1 MSDPVL
7 QAKGLTKSYRSA
19 TGLLE
24 ILRGIDLT
32 VEAGESVSIRGA
44 SGAGKTTLLQVLGGL
59 DAPNKGE
66 LSWMGRRVDQLRS
79 SALASLRSRQIGFV
93 FQNYQLMPEL
103 GAQDNVA
110 LAGQIAGMPLAEA
123 RTRAFELIKLVG
135 LSSRSRHLPSALSGG
150 ECQRVALARA
160 LMNRPALLLAD
171 EPTGNLDEVTAVEM
185 MNLLL
190 TISREQGAALVL
202 VTHSSE
208 FARLA
213 SRQLVLRAGSLS
225 NA

>member
-1 MSDPVL
+1 MSEPVL

-66 LSWMGRRVDQLRS
+66 LSWMGRRVDKLRS
-79 SALASLRSRQIGFV
+79 TSLAGLRSRHIGFV

-110 LAGQIAGMPLAEA
+110 LAGRIAGMSLLEA

-190 TISREQGAALVL
+190 SISREQGAALVL

-213 SRQLVLRAGSLS
+213 SRQLILRAGGLL

>member
-1 MSDPVL
+1 MSEPVL

-66 LSWMGRRVDQLRS
+66 LSWMGRRVDKLRS
-79 SALASLRSRQIGFV
+79 TSLASLRSQHIGFV

-110 LAGQIAGMPLAEA
+110 LAGRIAGMSLLEA

-190 TISREQGAALVL
+190 SISREQGAALVL

-213 SRQLVLRAGSLS
+213 SRQLILRAGGLL

>member
-7 QAKGLTKSYRSA
+7 QATGLTKSYRSA
-19 TGLLE
+19 TGPLE
-24 ILRGIDLT
+24 ILRSIDLT

-59 DAPNKGE
+59 DTPDKGE
-66 LSWMGRRVDQLRS
+66 LRWSGRRVENLKSATLADLRT
-79 SALASLRSRQIGFV
+79 RHVGFI

-110 LAGQIAGMPLAEA
+110 LAGRIAGMSALEA

-150 ECQRVALARA
+150 ECQRVALARS

-171 EPTGNLDEVTAVEM
+171 EPTGNLDETTAAAM
-185 MNLLL
+185 MDLLFS
-190 TISREQGAALVL
+190 ISREQGTALVL
-202 VTHSSE
+202 VTHSTE

-213 SRQLVLRAGSLS
+213 GRQLVLRAGSLS
-225 NA
+225 VA

>member
-1 MSDPVL
+1 MSEPVL

-19 TGLLE
+19 TALLE

-32 VEAGESVSIRGA
+32 VGAGESVSIRGA

-66 LSWMGRRVDQLRS
+66 LNWLGRRVDKLRS
-79 SALASLRSRQIGFV
+79 SALASLRSKHIGFV

-110 LAGQIAGMPLAEA
+110 LAGQIAGMPLEEA

-190 TISREQGAALVL
+190 SISREQGAALVL

>member
-1 MSDPVL
+1 MSEPVL

-19 TGLLE
+19 TALLE

-66 LSWMGRRVDQLRS
+66 LNWLGRRVDKLRS
-79 SALASLRSRQIGFV
+79 SALASLRSKHIGFV

-110 LAGQIAGMPLAEA
+110 LAGQIAGMPLLEA

-190 TISREQGAALVL
+190 SISRKQGAALVL

>member
-1 MSDPVL
+1 MSEPVL

-19 TGLLE
+19 TALLE

-66 LSWMGRRVDQLRS
+66 LNWLGRRVDKLRS
-79 SALASLRSRQIGFV
+79 SALASLRSKHIGFV

-110 LAGQIAGMPLAEA
+110 LAGQIAGMPLEEA

-190 TISREQGAALVL
+190 SISRKQGAALVL

>member
-1 MSDPVL
+1 MSKPVL

-213 SRQLVLRAGSLS
+213 GRQLVLRAGSLS

>member
-1 MSDPVL
+1 MSKPVL

-190 TISREQGAALVL
+190 KISREQGAALVL